1 MPENDGHRSR
11 EGAGM
16 KRVLIIDDDEAVRRM
31 LRFRLK
37 DSYEIIDTASP
48 EEGLLLA
55 LQRKPD
61 AVLVDLMMPAHTGF
75 EVCQTLAGLSFT
87 QLIPVFVVSGAPKAI
102 YKDFCDALG
111 ARGYFEKPVDFN
123 LLQER
128 LAAVLSRDR
137 ENRRREA
144 RIRLRVGLKLRGRD
158 TKETPFEILTFTE
171 NVSGRGFSCGLNVPL
186 SRNAVVEVFLWITV
200 AHRFTGEARLAWV
213 KFPNTPEQ
221 MCGFEFLGDP
231 REWIF

>member
-1 MPENDGHRSR
+1 MPENDGRPSILAW
-11 EGAGM
+11 GAGM
-16 KRVLIIDDDEAVRRM
+16 KRILIIDDDDAVRKM

-37 DSYEIIDTASP
+37 DSFELIDTASP
-48 EEGLLLA
+48 QEGLILA
-55 LQRKPD
+55 LQSKPD
-61 AVLVDLMMPAHTGF
+61 AILVDLMMPGHTGF

-111 ARGYFEKPVDFN
+111 ARGYFEKPIDFN

-128 LAAVLSRDR
+128 LAAALSKDR

-158 TKETPFEILTFTE
+158 ANERSFEVLTFAE
-171 NVSGRGFSCGLNVPL
+171 
-186 SRNAVVEVFLWITV
+186 
-200 AHRFTGEARLAWV
+200 
-213 KFPNTPEQ
+213 
-221 MCGFEFLGDP
+221 
-231 REWIF
+231 